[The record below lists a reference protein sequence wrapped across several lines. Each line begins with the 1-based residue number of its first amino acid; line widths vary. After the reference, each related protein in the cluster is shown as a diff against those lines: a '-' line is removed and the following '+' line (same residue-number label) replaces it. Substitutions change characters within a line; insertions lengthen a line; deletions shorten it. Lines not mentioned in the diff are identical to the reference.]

1 MICFPNAKI
10 NLGLNVVSKRPDGYH
25 NIETIFYPIPV
36 KDALEIVASDQP
48 SFTGTGIP
56 VDAPQEKNL
65 VIKALN
71 ALKTRYEIPPLEI
84 HLLKAIP
91 FGAGLGGGST
101 DAAFMLKLVNDFCG
115 LDIHPD
121 ELEAIA
127 STIGADCPFFIR
139 NTPVFATGTGN
150 QFEPVDLSLKDYYLC
165 LVKPDV
171 AVSTPEAYSMVTP
184 ATPETSLKEIIRL
197 PVSEWKERMV
207 NDFERSVFPKHP
219 VIERIKDLIRGRRL
233 ICRHVRLRIVRVRF
247 VRKTNPFQGTI
258 PVQRLFSMGRTII
271 MNQIETF
278 FDTMA
283 ERWDAVCVHDPGKI
297 RTILDRTNLRQN
309 ARILDVGCGT
319 GILESYL
326 LPYEP
331 RQIVAIDIAGQMIE
345 KARVKYPDHPLIE
358 FLQEDAMSYEGKGF
372 DYIILY
378 SAYPHFMRPERLI
391 EHMSDLLVPGGKL
404 VICHSESK
412 EKINTHHHRHADRLS
427 LPLPPAREVAA
438 LMEPYLL
445 PLVVEDTEQLYIVC
459 GKRLS

>member
-36 KDALEIVASDQP
+36 RDALEIVASDRTC
-48 SFTGTGIP
+48 FTQTGIP

-91 FGAGLGGGST
+91 FGAGLGGGSA

-184 ATPETSLKEIIRL
+184 AAPETSL
-197 PVSEWKERMV
+197 KERMV
-207 NDFERSVFPKHP
+207 NDFERSVFPRHP
-219 VIERIKDLIRGRRL
+219 VIERIKDTLYEGGAL
-233 ICRHVRLRIVRVRF
+233 YAAMSGSGSSVFGLFEKPTHF
-247 VRKTNPFQGTI
+247 KEQS
-258 PVQRLFSMGRTII
+258 LFSDCFLW
-271 MNQIETF
+271 E
-278 FDTMA
+278 
-283 ERWDAVCVHDPGKI
+283 
-297 RTILDRTNLRQN
+297 
-309 ARILDVGCGT
+309 
-319 GILESYL
+319 
-326 LPYEP
+326 
-331 RQIVAIDIAGQMIE
+331 GQ
-345 KARVKYPDHPLIE
+345 
-358 FLQEDAMSYEGKGF
+358 
-372 DYIILY
+372 
-378 SAYPHFMRPERLI
+378 
-391 EHMSDLLVPGGKL
+391 
-404 VICHSESK
+404 
-412 EKINTHHHRHADRLS
+412 LS
-427 LPLPPAREVAA
+427 
-438 LMEPYLL
+438 
-445 PLVVEDTEQLYIVC
+445 
-459 GKRLS
+459 